1 MSPELP
7 ADQAQQ
13 RFTLREI
20 LTLYPG
26 LRADRLRCLERWN
39 LICPAFRASGE
50 SSFSFADLA
59 VIRQASAA
67 LGRGVSFR
75 GVLRWLQA
83 ARDGQLALDFAGN
96 RTSAELVVLPR
107 PSKQGVPPE
116 TGTGAVAS
124 HADLPLMAAGPSPS
138 AVDEAEEDFNRAVAL
153 DDQDPAQQE
162 EAARLYR
169 NALESDPRCVPAL
182 VNLANIHY
190 ARGNLVEAEMLYARA
205 LAIDARVVEAHFNLG
220 NLHYDLEHL
229 EHACA
234 CYERALVVDATFA
247 DAHFYLAV
255 TLERLGRSD
264 DARPHWRAYRNL
276 APNGEWA
283 TLAKEFTD
291 S

>member
-1 MSPELP
+1 MSPEPP
-7 ADQAQQ
+7 ADQVQ
-13 RFTLREI
+13 RHFTSREI

-39 LICPAFRASGE
+39 LVRPGCRTSGE
-50 SSFSFADLA
+50 SRFSFADLA

-67 LGRGVSFR
+67 VGRGVPFR
-75 GVLRWLQA
+75 RVLRWLQA
-83 ARDGQLALDFAGN
+83 ARDGQLALDFDGN
-96 RTSAELVVLPR
+96 RASAELVLLPR
-107 PSKQGVPPE
+107 SSDQGAPPA
-116 TGTGAVAS
+116 TAAGSTAS
-124 HADLPLMAAGPSPS
+124 QADLAPMVAGPRRS
-138 AVDEAEEDFNRAVAL
+138 AVDAAEDDFNRAVAL

-190 ARGNLVEAEMLYARA
+190 ARGNLVEAEMLYERA
-205 LAIDARVVEAHFNLG
+205 LASDAHVVEAHFNLG

-234 CYERALVVDATFA
+234 CYERALVVDAAFA

-264 DARPHWRAYRNL
+264 DARPHWHAYRNL